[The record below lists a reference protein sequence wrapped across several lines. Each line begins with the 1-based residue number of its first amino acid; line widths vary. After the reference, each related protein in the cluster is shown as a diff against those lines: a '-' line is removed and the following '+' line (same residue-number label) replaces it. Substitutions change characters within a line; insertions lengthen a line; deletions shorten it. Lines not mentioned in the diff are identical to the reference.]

1 MSTPN
6 DETVTARNGNQVA
19 STVQDGSNASD
30 QNVSSNSQ
38 AFTKV
43 AIGAL
48 VGATLGGIAGA
59 LTNKGV
65 VDRIN
70 TSVRGVGNTVRKT
83 TAEID
88 ETIKGVGDAVQ
99 SVASGVNTT
108 AKEINEAVRETAEG
122 ISGTVKSTV
131 HTVQDT
137 ADEVQETVGSTVDT
151 VKSVMEE
158 TAASAELAPA
168 AEKSTLYKL
177 VPVAGNPPNNA

>member
-6 DETVTARNGNQVA
+6 DETVTVENGNRISPTAQEESNFPDQDVSPDSQV
-19 STVQDGSNASD
+19 
-30 QNVSSNSQ
+30 
-38 AFTKV
+38 FTKV

-59 LTNKGV
+59 LTHKGV

-99 SVASGVNTT
+99 SVAAGVNTT

-137 ADEVQETVGSTVDT
+137 ADDVQQTVGSTVNT
-151 VKSVMEE
+151 VKSVVED
-158 TAASAELAPA
+158 TTASAALAPDTDQA
-168 AEKSTLYKL
+168 TLYKL
-177 VPVAGNPPNNA
+177 VPVAGNKPNA

>member
-6 DETVTARNGNQVA
+6 NDDTARNGNWV
-19 STVQDGSNASD
+19 SSMSEDGSDSSD
-30 QNVSSNSQ
+30 QNVSPNSQ
-38 AFTKV
+38 AFTRV

-83 TAEID
+83 TAGID

-99 SVASGVNTT
+99 SVAVGVNTT
-108 AKEINEAVRETAEG
+108 AREINEAVRETAEG
-122 ISGTVKSTV
+122 ISGTVQSTV
-131 HTVQDT
+131 HTVQNT
-137 ADEVQETVGSTVDT
+137 ADDVQETVGSTVNT
-151 VKSVMEE
+151 VKSVVEE
-158 TAASAELAPA
+158 TTASANLAPDA
-168 AEKSTLYKL
+168 DQTTLYKL
-177 VPVAGNPPNNA
+177 VPVTGNQPNA